1 MKNAQFISLVEN
13 MRLAQSE
20 YFQTRTYASLMKAKS
35 LERQVDRELPSIK
48 RQENENLPTQL
59 ELSFDCP

>member
-1 MKNAQFISLVEN
+1 MKTAQFFNLVEN
-13 MRLAQSE
+13 MRLAQSK

>member
-1 MKNAQFISLVEN
+1 MKTAQFICLVEN
-13 MRLAQSE
+13 MRLAQNE
-20 YFQTRTYASLMKAKS
+20 YFQTRTYASLIKAKS
-35 LERQVDRELPSIK
+35 LERQVDRELPSVK

>member
-1 MKNAQFISLVEN
+1 MKTAQFINLVEE

-20 YFQTRTYASLMKAKS
+20 YFRTRTYASLMKAKS
-35 LERQVDRELPSIK
+35 LERQVDRELPSVK